1 MKVKEIV
8 NHFLQYITLFKA
20 KGISLGNYTELKT
33 ISILDFY
40 YEANDDILQ
49 ESRKLAINRGLTDST
64 KEIFNAD

>member
-1 MKVKEIV
+1 MKVNEIV
-8 NHFLQYITLFKA
+8 NHFLQYVELFKA
-20 KGISLGNYTELKT
+20 TAISAENYAELKT